1 MQRGGAGVGEPA
13 ARERLRNHPEKSK
26 PGENKTAQKI
36 WEELATERDREVL
49 AQELRE
55 GGKQKISGGGE
66 GNEGL
71 SQEKHKR
78 VSGSLF

>member
-1 MQRGGAGVGEPA
+1 MQRGGAGVGEPT

-26 PGENKTAQKI
+26 PGENKTARKI

-49 AQELRE
+49 AQELGE
-55 GGKQKISGGGE
+55 GGKQKISGGE

-78 VSGSLF
+78 DSRSLF